1 VFPLIPRLRRTAC
14 GVPDGSRFAPLDPG
28 YPHNRYTDIQREVR
42 GMSGTDK
49 LTNKIEEVSG
59 KGKQAVG
66 DATDDRDLQ
75 AEGRKEESK
84 SNLKQAGEKVKD
96 AFK

>member
-1 VFPLIPRLRRTAC
+1 MT
-14 GVPDGSRFAPLDPG
+14 
-28 YPHNRYTDIQREVR
+28 
-42 GMSGTDK
+42 GTEK
-49 LTNKIEEVSG
+49 MTNKIEEMSG

-66 DATDDRDLQ
+66 DATGDRDLQ
-75 AEGRKEESK
+75 AEGKKEESK

>member
-1 VFPLIPRLRRTAC
+1 
-14 GVPDGSRFAPLDPG
+14 
-28 YPHNRYTDIQREVR
+28 
-42 GMSGTDK
+42 MSGTDK
-49 LTNKIEEVSG
+49 VTNKIEEMSG

-75 AEGRKEESK
+75 AQGQKEESK